1 MKPWLSVVGI
11 GEDGQEGLSP
21 AARVL
26 IDTAEVLVGGER
38 HLSKVS
44 GEGAERIAWGE
55 GFPKTLGRVAAM
67 RGRRVVVLA
76 SGDPFCYGVGA
87 VLTRRFDIAEMTVI
101 PAPGA
106 FSLACARMGWSLP
119 DVETLT
125 LHGRPLESLNFFL
138 TPNARLLVLGRGG
151 ETPGKV
157 AELLRGRGFGA
168 SRLTVLEHMGGADER
183 RLEGVAEDWGH
194 PRAADLNTIAVECVA
209 GGEARWLPRVP
220 GLPDD
225 AFEHDGQITKR
236 EVRAVTLARLMPAPG
251 QRLWDLGA
259 GSGSVAIE
267 WLRAEPTAEALAVE
281 RDAARCAAI
290 AHNGAALGVPRL
302 EVTQGEAPGALEG
315 LEPRPDAIFLGGG
328 VSTPGLLEFC
338 REALGGGGRL
348 VANAATIEAEASLF
362 AFHEAWGGELVRL
375 GVARAGPVGRLT
387 GFKPMMEITQ
397 LAAVK
402 P

>member
-1 MKPWLSVVGI
+1 M
-11 GEDGQEGLSP
+11 
-21 AARVL
+21 
-26 IDTAEVLVGGER
+26 
-38 HLSKVS
+38 
-44 GEGAERIAWGE
+44 
-55 GFPKTLGRVAAM
+55 
-67 RGRRVVVLA
+67 
-76 SGDPFCYGVGA
+76 
-87 VLTRRFDIAEMTVI
+87 
-101 PAPGA
+101 
-106 FSLACARMGWSLP
+106 
-119 DVETLT
+119 
-125 LHGRPLESLNFFL
+125 
-138 TPNARLLVLGRGG
+138 
-151 ETPGKV
+151 
-157 AELLRGRGFGA
+157 
-168 SRLTVLEHMGGADER
+168 
-183 RLEGVAEDWGH
+183 EGVAEDWGH
-194 PRAADLNTIAVECVA
+194 PRAADLNTIAVECAA

-267 WLRAEPTAEALAVE
+267 WLRAEPTTEALAVE

-302 EVTQGEAPGALEG
+302 EVTRGEAPGALEG
-315 LEPRPDAIFLGGG
+315 IEPRPDAIFLGGG

-375 GVARAGPVGRLT
+375 GVARAGPVGRLA